1 MITTNAKVLRANSYA
16 DFMYTMLKS
25 LQQGSSSSSK
35 LSPIYLLSVQV
46 QLTSACYFHVHSEG
60 ICLENWHCQQSCHQC
75 CQCHHHCNAVRVH
88 THRDKLF
95 IKNDILEQL
104 IQCRHDSNLFY
115 SEKPLQGQ
123 SSWSCSMICSIDQL
137 PPSAFYC
144 ILMPSGLPLQR
155 KYGSIASN
163 IAIDSPYTNVQILT
177 LYNKLVNAPFLYK
190 NATVS
195 SIYIFFLMQCNYGSV
210 VTNIVFSII
219 SISSI
224 CYAIHM

>member
-1 MITTNAKVLRANSYA
+1 MITIANTKVLRANSCA

-46 QLTSACYFHVHSEG
+46 QLTSASYFHVHSEG

-163 IAIDSPYTNVQILT
+163 IAIDSPYTTKQLLIKCSNSDLIQ
-177 LYNKLVNAPFLYK
+177 
-190 NATVS
+190 
-195 SIYIFFLMQCNYGSV
+195 
-210 VTNIVFSII
+210 
-219 SISSI
+219 
-224 CYAIHM
+224 

>member
-1 MITTNAKVLRANSYA
+1 
-16 DFMYTMLKS
+16 
-25 LQQGSSSSSK
+25 
-35 LSPIYLLSVQV
+35 
-46 QLTSACYFHVHSEG
+46 
-60 ICLENWHCQQSCHQC
+60 
-75 CQCHHHCNAVRVH
+75 
-88 THRDKLF
+88 
-95 IKNDILEQL
+95 
-104 IQCRHDSNLFY
+104 
-115 SEKPLQGQ
+115 
-123 SSWSCSMICSIDQL
+123 
-137 PPSAFYC
+137 
-144 ILMPSGLPLQR
+144 MPSGLPLQR